1 MNNKLMV
8 NLVAL
13 LSGLLFGFGL
23 SLSEMVNPN
32 RILGFLDFFG
42 NWDPTLLFVMAGA
55 VPVSA
60 LSYLLIR
67 GRDKPAFAESFRL
80 SARKEI
86 DGKLIIGSA
95 IFGVGWGIAGYCPG
109 PVVTML
115 SLQLREP
122 LIFIIAMLAG
132 SLAYR
137 QVSQPKS
144 GQ

>member
-1 MNNKLMV
+1 MNNKLML

-13 LSGLLFGFGL
+13 VSGLLFGFGL

-42 NWDPTLLFVMAGA
+42 NWDPTLLFVMGGA

-67 GRDKPAFAESFRL
+67 GKDKPVFAESFRI
-80 SARKEI
+80 SARKEL
-86 DGKLIIGSA
+86 DSKLIIGSL

-137 QVSQPKS
+137 QVSLPKS

>member
-13 LSGLLFGFGL
+13 LSGLLFGVGL

-60 LSYLLIR
+60 LSYLLVR
-67 GRDKPAFAESFRL
+67 GKEKPAFAESFKI
-80 SARKEI
+80 SARREI
-86 DGKLIIGSA
+86 DRKLIIGSA

-122 LIFIIAMLAG
+122 LIFIVAMLAG

-137 QVSQPKS
+137 QFSQPGK
-144 GQ
+144 G

>member
-1 MNNKLMV
+1 VNNKLMV
-8 NLVAL
+8 NVVAL

-32 RILGFLDFFG
+32 RILGFLDLFG
-42 NWDPTLLFVMAGA
+42 DWDPTLLFVMAGA

-60 LSYLLIR
+60 LSYFLIR
-67 GRDKPAFAESFRL
+67 GKDRPAFAERFNISI
-80 SARKEI
+80 RKEI
-86 DGKLIIGSA
+86 DRKLIVGSA

-122 LIFIIAMLAG
+122 LIFLVAMLVG

-137 QVSQPKS
+137 QVSQAKT